1 MEVEGRTP
9 VDDSTVET
17 LQNDNF
23 QLSQYVQ
30 KASYELERCTKLLR
44 ANNVSTS
51 AALRGLRPQQEVPAW
66 ATDMDL
72 MAPLISTYE
81 GRVRELE
88 HASASTAGLAEQA
101 TSLAK
106 ENDALRS
113 QLAERE
119 EARRQLVMASRGFNS
134 SSGEGSR
141 GVVAGMV
148 RPRIEEER
156 DEFEQ
161 LYKLSQEQ
169 NEVLQQQNSLFK
181 VQVLILSKFTYSKGY
196 ITLVKKAL

>member
-81 GRVRELE
+81 ARARELE
-88 HASASTAGLAEQA
+88 HASASTAGLSEQA
-101 TSLAK
+101 TALAK

-134 SSGEGSR
+134 SSGEGSK
-141 GVVAGMV
+141 GVFAGMV

-181 VQVLILSKFTYSKGY
+181 VQVLILTAYLFKRVDNPS
-196 ITLVKKAL
+196 